1 MTGGFFGKLFD
12 IDRDCKLN
20 AMEQAMDFMLF
31 DEMMREN
38 ESEEELED
46 EDWELDDYA
55 MDELEWQDQITVMCK
70 NIMNK
75 TSYFQVLYS

>member
-12 IDRDCKLN
+12 IDRDGKLN

-38 ESEEELED
+38 ESVEGLED
-46 EDWELDDYA
+46 EDWEVDDC
-55 MDELEWQDQITVMCK
+55 D
-70 NIMNK
+70 
-75 TSYFQVLYS
+75 F